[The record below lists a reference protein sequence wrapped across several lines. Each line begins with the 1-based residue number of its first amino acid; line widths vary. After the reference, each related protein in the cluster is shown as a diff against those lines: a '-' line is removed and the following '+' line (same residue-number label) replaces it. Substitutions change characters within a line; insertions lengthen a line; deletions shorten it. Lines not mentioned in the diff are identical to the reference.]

1 MKKHNKVDIKS
12 NLYVESSL
20 SVLHQVKL
28 ISNHYLNSEDD
39 SKEEI
44 LLSIYGILQTLFVG
58 VDALYDYVRALTKNK
73 YLININQNERLHELK
88 FIRNDVV
95 GTQHLEF
102 ILIIKL
108 GFAGLT

>member
-44 LLSIYGILQTLFVG
+44 LLSIYGILQTCL
-58 VDALYDYVRALTKNK
+58 LYTSLLMVIMRKK
-73 YLININQNERLHELK
+73 
-88 FIRNDVV
+88 
-95 GTQHLEF
+95 HLNSQF
-102 ILIIKL
+102 
-108 GFAGLT
+108 